1 MSKSS
6 KKSAK
11 DAGSIDNIDTS
22 KKREHTKDSE
32 ALNQLSNVAQ
42 VAQSRNLFDR
52 LKSWSRSQL
61 LAPFTA
67 GAGCCARELM
77 RLEGPN
83 PQSHLIREKFNHE
96 RVDRCDVLIVSGVIN
111 EALAPYLKRVYDKM
125 LSPKYCVA
133 VGTCAATGAIFGNI
147 PVSDV
152 IPVDVYIPGCPPSME
167 ALVEGI
173 ERLRNQVSQGVI
185 TGHDHSEEVSL

>member
-1 MSKSS
+1 MSKDS
-6 KKSAK
+6 K
-11 DAGSIDNIDTS
+11 DL
-22 KKREHTKDSE
+22 E
-32 ALNQLSNVAQ
+32 QLSEIAQVAQ
-42 VAQSRNLFDR
+42 VAQSRNLFDK

-83 PQSHLIREKFNHE
+83 PQSHLIREKFNME
-96 RVDRCDVLIVSGVIN
+96 RIDRCDVLIVSGVIN
-111 EALAPYLKRVYDKM
+111 EKLSPYLLRVYEKM

-147 PVSDV
+147 PVSEI

-173 ERLRNQVSQGVI
+173 ERLRHQVSLGI
-185 TGHDHSEEVSL
+185 NHENFENKKALSESHP